1 MVDQRDVGQE
11 STLVVKMAEVVDR
24 ETCTKL
30 VVEVKWEGA
39 VGHKVL
45 FVKGTWNPTTFS
57 LALSDGLQAWIFEG
71 MYLCYVCMFLK
82 QFFDGGK
89 HLGVYVCFSTILMIE
104 NILGMFVSLNNL
116 DDVKHLGMFVS
127 QQF

>member
-1 MVDQRDVGQE
+1 M
-11 STLVVKMAEVVDR
+11 DR
-24 ETCTKL
+24 ETCAKL

-57 LALSDGLQAWIFEG
+57 LALSDGLQAWIFAG
-71 MYLCYVCMFLK
+71 MYVCFSK

-89 HLGVYVCFSTILMIE
+89 TFGY
-104 NILGMFVSLNNL
+104 
-116 DDVKHLGMFVS
+116 MFVS
-127 QQF
+127 QQFC

>member
-1 MVDQRDVGQE
+1 
-11 STLVVKMAEVVDR
+11 MAEVVVDR

-57 LALSDGLQAWIFEG
+57 LALSDGLQAWTFEG
-71 MYLCYVCMFLK
+71 MYVCTYVS
-82 QFFDGGK
+82 QTIFDRGK
-89 HLGVYVCFSTILMIE
+89 HLGICLF
-104 NILGMFVSLNNL
+104 LNNF
-116 DDVKHLGMFVS
+116 DD
-127 QQF
+127 

>member
-1 MVDQRDVGQE
+1 
-11 STLVVKMAEVVDR
+11 MAEVLDK

-71 MYLCYVCMFLK
+71 MYVCMYVCMFLK

-89 HLGVYVCFSTILMIE
+89 HLGIRLF
-104 NILGMFVSLNNL
+104 LNNF
-116 DDVKHLGMFVS
+116 DD
-127 QQF
+127 

>member
-1 MVDQRDVGQE
+1 
-11 STLVVKMAEVVDR
+11 
-24 ETCTKL
+24 
-30 VVEVKWEGA
+30 
-39 VGHKVL
+39 
-45 FVKGTWNPTTFS
+45 
-57 LALSDGLQAWIFEG
+57 
-71 MYLCYVCMFLK
+71 MFLK

-89 HLGVYVCFSTILMIE
+89 PFGYMFCFSTILMIE